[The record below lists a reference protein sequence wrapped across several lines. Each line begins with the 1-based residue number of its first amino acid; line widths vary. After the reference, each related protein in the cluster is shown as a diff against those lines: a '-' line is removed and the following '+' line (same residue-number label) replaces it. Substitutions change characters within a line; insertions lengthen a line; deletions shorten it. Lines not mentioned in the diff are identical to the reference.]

1 MSEDNLYYL
10 KFLKIQEELEKE
22 DIFKTS
28 EYIKY
33 PVIGK
38 IRLKKDSSSVFRSK
52 KDDEYEIGKIVDA
65 GKKTYFITNDKR
77 EYHVGNKTGVM
88 NVKIPFESVE
98 EIIVDWDKVK

>member
-38 IRLKKDSSSVFRSK
+38 IRLAR
-52 KDDEYEIGKIVDA
+52 
-65 GKKTYFITNDKR
+65 
-77 EYHVGNKTGVM
+77 
-88 NVKIPFESVE
+88 
-98 EIIVDWDKVK
+98 